1 MRSMSA
7 IISAVF
13 KATIGLI
20 VDKGRDVAAE
30 KMKEGDVTDQ
40 KFRSLI
46 VRDLKEIHHKLDALS
61 QKDLKAAVDFFETG
75 LGCLYKA
82 VDTMRSANVSLG
94 AATVSERNEEEADFK
109 ELTLPS
115 DADPEKTIVL
125 ADGIRKM
132 QLSKLDETTKSLLSS
147 AQDKFRLAV
156 ENATGVPN
164 DFFSQN

>member
-1 MRSMSA
+1 M
-7 IISAVF
+7 
-13 KATIGLI
+13 
-20 VDKGRDVAAE
+20 
-30 KMKEGDVTDQ
+30 
-40 KFRSLI
+40 
-46 VRDLKEIHHKLDALS
+46 
-61 QKDLKAAVDFFETG
+61 DFFETG

-132 QLSKLDETTKSLLSS
+132 QLSKLDETTKSLLPS